1 MRNPMNRRLPR
12 ELKAD
17 FGKYLVI
24 FLFITM
30 VVSVVSGFLVA
41 NDGIAKAYHRN
52 LAENV
57 VEDGHLSFNVRPDD
71 EFLAALAQ
79 KAKVTIHRAD
89 FFEEYVGGVKAGSTD
104 SAAKPADDENSASSA
119 SIGKDEK
126 ESKTTLRVYRAGD
139 VNIPEVMEGRLPQA
153 EGEIALDNLHCHVA
167 DIKVGDRIVLG
178 GRELTVTGLLAF
190 PNYSALFKD
199 NADIMFDAEAFGVGM
214 MSEEGFDAFASD
226 HATIGYVWRY
236 ETKPETDKEQQ
247 DAAEKVLEAL
257 RDELVATNTEIVQR
271 ALAGESGLTM
281 LEVSDFLPAYEN
293 KAIQFAG
300 EDMNGDEASM
310 ILFLY
315 IVVVVLAFI
324 VAVTTINTLS
334 KEASVIGTLRAS
346 GYTRGEMVRHYMALP
361 LASFF
366 AGMLAGNALGYT
378 VLRDFMVGIYN
389 DMYSLGKVETFWNK
403 KAFLTTTLWP
413 TIIMII
419 INAAILIWKMR
430 IGPLQFLRR
439 DISGRKRKRA
449 LKLSRKIPFTWR
461 FRLRILLQNLPNYIT
476 MAVGIILAG
485 AIIIFGLM
493 FEPLLRD
500 VAQRIEDTS
509 ISRYQYILKTPEEA
523 GDGAEKFAVGT
534 LETTKKN
541 YKTDEV
547 SVYGVSADS
556 RFVKKAIPAGQ
567 AFVSNGYMD
576 KYNVSVG
583 DTISL
588 YDKYADKNYEF
599 VVAGEYP
606 YEASLAVFMNL
617 SEFNEKF
624 DKTPDYYS
632 GYFADRDL
640 TELTESNVYMRL
652 DSETFGSFADQL
664 WKSFADF
671 MEPVKWFGVLMFVLM
686 VYLLAKQIIERNSVS
701 ISMTKILGFTGG
713 EIGGL
718 YIVSTSLV
726 VLASLLLAVPLVSWL
741 LRLVFKTYLYQR
753 MSGYLP
759 YCIDNACYVKM
770 VLIGL
775 ASYVAV
781 VALQLWKIRRIPK
794 SDALKTLE

>member
-41 NDGIAKAYHRN
+41 NDGIAKAYKRN
-52 LAENV
+52 LAENA
-57 VEDGHLSFNVRPDD
+57 VEDGHLSFNIRPDD
-71 EFLAALAQ
+71 EFLSAVAQ
-79 KAKVTIHRAD
+79 KAKVKLSRAD
-89 FFEEYVGGVKAGSTD
+89 YFEEDVG
-104 SAAKPADDENSASSA
+104 
-119 SIGKDEK
+119 EK
-126 ESKTTLRVYRAGD
+126 VTLRVYRASD
-139 VNIPEVMEGRLPQA
+139 VNIPEVTEGRLPQA
-153 EGEIALDNLHCHVA
+153 AGEIALDNLHA
-167 DIKVGDRIVLG
+167 GIAGIKVGDRIRVG
-178 GRELTVTGLLAF
+178 GRNLTVTGLVAL

-199 NADIMFDAEAFGVGM
+199 NADIMFDAEAFGVGL

-226 HATIGYVWRY
+226 HVTIHYAWRY
-236 ETKPETDKEQQ
+236 ETKPETDKAQQ
-247 DAAEKVLEAL
+247 DASETVLSAL
-257 RDELVATNTEIVQR
+257 REELVATNTEIVQR
-271 ALAGESGLTM
+271 ALAGETGLTM
-281 LEVSDFLPAYEN
+281 LEVSDYLPAYEN
-293 KAIQFAG
+293 KSIQFAG
-300 EDMNGDEASM
+300 EDMNGDEAAM
-310 ILFLY
+310 VVFLY
-315 IVVVVLAFI
+315 IVVAVLAFI

-334 KEASVIGTLRAS
+334 KESAVIGTLRAS

-361 LASFF
+361 LFAFF
-366 AGMLAGNALGYT
+366 AGMLAGNVLGYT
-378 VLRDFMVGIYN
+378 ALRDFMVGIYN
-389 DMYSLGKVETFWNK
+389 DMYSLGRVETFWNR
-403 KAFLTTTLWP
+403 KAFVTTTLWP
-413 TIIMII
+413 TIIMIA
-419 INAAILIWKMR
+419 INAVILIWKMR

-439 DISGRKRKRA
+439 EISGRRRKRA
-449 LKLSRKIPFTWR
+449 LRLSRKIPFPWR
-461 FRLRILLQNLPNYIT
+461 FRIRILLQNLPNYIT

-500 VAQRIEDTS
+500 VAKRIEDTS

-523 GDGAEKFAVGT
+523 GEEAEKFAIGT
-534 LETTKKN
+534 LETTKKD
-541 YKTDEV
+541 YKTDEI
-547 SVYGVSADS
+547 SVYGISPES
-556 RFVKKAIPAGQ
+556 RFVKTAIPEGK
-567 AFVSNGYMD
+567 VLLSNGFMD
-576 KYNVSVG
+576 KYNVSAG
-583 DTISL
+583 DSVSL
-588 YDKYADKNYEF
+588 YDKYTDRHYDF
-599 VVAGEYP
+599 TVAGEYP

-617 SEFNEKF
+617 SEFNTMF

-632 GYFADRDL
+632 GYYADREL
-640 TELTESNVYMRL
+640 TELTESNIYMRL

-701 ISMTKILGFTGG
+701 ISMTKILGFRGG

-718 YIVSTSLV
+718 YIVSTTLV

-741 LRLVFKTYLYQR
+741 LRLIFKTYLYQR

-759 YCIDNACYVKM
+759 YCIDNMCYVKM

-781 VALQLWKIRRIPK
+781 VLMQLWKISRIPK
-794 SDALKTLE
+794 SDALKTLD